1 MIVVGVDGCSAGW
14 VAVKVE
20 LPSLA
25 TSIEVVDLQSWLNE
39 RPPDIA
45 NLGIDIPIGLFD
57 RPRACDI
64 AARKLLGSPRR
75 NSVFPTPCPEALLA
89 SDHPVASACNRRTTG
104 KGLTIQTWCIAR
116 KIKQVDDTIT
126 PESQKW
132 AFEVHPE
139 VSFWALNGRS
149 PMRNKKKSEQGSAE
163 RLTLLRTVF
172 PDIDRHV
179 PSRPPGVG
187 KDDLLDAA
195 VAAWTALR
203 IRNGEACRVSEPEH
217 DKKGLSATIWY

>member
-1 MIVVGVDGCSAGW
+1 MIVAGVDGCSAGW
-14 VAVKVE
+14 IAFKVQ

-25 TSIEVVDLQSWLNE
+25 TSIEVVDLQSWLKK

-45 NLGIDIPIGLFD
+45 HLGIDIPIGLFD

-75 NSVFPTPCPEALLA
+75 NSVFPAPCRAALSA
-89 SDHPVASACNRRTTG
+89 SDHATASACNRQATR
-104 KGLTIQTWCIAR
+104 KGLTIQAWCIGP
-116 KIKQVDDTIT
+116 KIKQVDDVIT
-126 PESQKW
+126 ASCQHW

-139 VSFWALNGRS
+139 VCFWALNGHS
-149 PMRNKKKSEQGSAE
+149 PMRNKKKSEQGAAD

-172 PDIDRHV
+172 PDIDRQL
-179 PSRPPGVG
+179 PFRPPGVG

-195 VAAWTALR
+195 VASWTALR
-203 IRNGEACRVSEPEH
+203 IHNSEASQVCEPEH
-217 DKKGLSATIWY
+217 DLRGLSATIWY